1 MKFKS
6 RMKVGSNI
14 FTGTM
19 ADIVFLLLVFFMATT
34 LFKEEGG
41 LRVRFPQA
49 HPEIMSELG
58 RQFLTVNVWIKQA
71 EPGNDQSEVIARVG
85 DYDMPLNQVP
95 EQLSLLSSKFWREQ
109 NKRLDVVV
117 LNIDTRVPMVDIAE
131 LFNSMRYEELY
142 SIQFNAEELGLYN

>member
-58 RQFLTVNVWIKQA
+58 RQFLTVNVWIKQV

-117 LNIDTRVPMVDIAE
+117 LNIDTRVPMAEISE

>member
-6 RMKVGSNI
+6 RMKVGSTI

-19 ADIVFLLLVFFMATT
+19 ADIVFLLLVFFMSTT

-58 RQFLTVNVWIKQA
+58 KQFLTVNVWIKQV
-71 EPGNDQSEVIARVG
+71 EPGNDDSELVARIG
-85 DYDMPLNQVP
+85 DYDMPIDQVP
-95 EQLSLLSSKFWREQ
+95 EQLNRLSNKFWREQ

-117 LNIDTRVPMVDIAE
+117 LNVDTRVPMEDMVD
-131 LFNSMRYEELY
+131 LFNSMRFEEIY
-142 SIQFNAEELGLYN
+142 SIQFNAEERGQF

>member
-34 LFKEEGG
+34 LFKEDGG

-49 HPEIMSELG
+49 HQQVMSELG
-58 RQFLTVNVWIKQA
+58 KQFLTVTVWIKQI
-71 EPGNDQSEVIARVG
+71 EPGNDDSELIARIG
-85 DYDMPLNQVP
+85 DYDMPVNLVA
-95 EQLSLLSSKFWREQ
+95 EQLKILSDKFWREQ
-109 NKRLDVVV
+109 NQKLDVVV
-117 LNIDTRVPMVDIAE
+117 LNVDTRVPMEAMVD
-131 LFNSMRYEELY
+131 LFNSMRFEEIY
-142 SIQFNAEELGLYN
+142 SIQFNAEDLGLYN

>member
-6 RMKVGSNI
+6 RMKVGSTI

-49 HPEIMSELG
+49 HPQVMSELG
-58 RQFLTVNVWIKQA
+58 KQFLTVTVWIKQS
-71 EPGNDQSEVIARVG
+71 EPGNDNSELIARIG
-85 DYDMPLNQVP
+85 DYDMPVEQVA
-95 EQLSLLSSKFWREQ
+95 EQLSRLSSKFWREQ
-109 NKRLDVVV
+109 NQKLDVVI
-117 LNIDTRVPMVDIAE
+117 LNVDTRVPMEDIVG
-131 LFNSMRYEELY
+131 LFNSMRFEEVY
-142 SIQFNAEELGLYN
+142 SIQFNAEELELYN

>member
-6 RMKVGSNI
+6 RMKVGSTI

-34 LFKEEGG
+34 LFKEDGG

-49 HPEIMSELG
+49 HSQVMSELG
-58 RQFLTVNVWIKQA
+58 KQFLTVTVWIKQV
-71 EPGNDQSEVIARVG
+71 EPGNDDSELVARIG
-85 DYDMPLNQVP
+85 DYDMPADQVS
-95 EQLSLLSSKFWREQ
+95 EQLTRLSSKFWREQ
-109 NKRLDVVV
+109 NKELDVVV
-117 LNIDTRVPMVDIAE
+117 LNVDSRVPMEDMVS
-131 LFNSMRYEELY
+131 LFYSMRFEEIY

>member
-49 HPEIMSELG
+49 HPQIMSELG
-58 RQFLTVNVWIKQA
+58 KQFLTVSVWIKQV
-71 EPGNDQSEVIARVG
+71 EPGNDDSELVARIG
-85 DYDMPLNQVP
+85 DYDMPIDQVP
-95 EQLSLLSSKFWREQ
+95 EQLNRLSNKFWREQ
-109 NKRLDVVV
+109 NKKLDVVV
-117 LNIDTRVPMVDIAE
+117 LNVDTRVPMEDMVD
-131 LFNSMRYEELY
+131 LFNSMRFEELY

>member
-6 RMKVGSNI
+6 RKKVGSTI

-34 LFKEEGG
+34 LFKEDGG

-49 HPEIMSELG
+49 HPQVMSELG
-58 RQFLTVNVWIKQA
+58 KQFLTVTVWIKQG
-71 EPGNDQSEVIARVG
+71 EPGNDDSELVARIG
-85 DYDMPLNQVP
+85 DYDMPVEQVA
-95 EQLSLLSSKFWREQ
+95 EQLNRLSDKFWREQ
-109 NKRLDVVV
+109 NQKLDVVV
-117 LNIDTRVPMVDIAE
+117 LNVDSRVPMEAMVS
-131 LFNSMRYEELY
+131 LFNSMRFEEIY

>member
-6 RMKVGSNI
+6 RMKVGSTI

-49 HPEIMSELG
+49 HPQVMNELG
-58 RQFLTVNVWIKQA
+58 KQFLTVTVWIKQSD
-71 EPGNDQSEVIARVG
+71 PGNDNSELVARIG
-85 DYDMPLNQVP
+85 DYDMPVEQVAV
-95 EQLSLLSSKFWREQ
+95 QLSRLSSKFWREQ
-109 NKRLDVVV
+109 NQKLDVVV
-117 LNIDTRVPMVDIAE
+117 LNVDTRVPMEDIVR
-131 LFNSMRYEELY
+131 LFNDMRFEEIY
-142 SIQFNAEELGLYN
+142 SIQFNAEDLALYN

>member
-49 HPEIMSELG
+49 NPAIMSELG
-58 RQFLTVNVWIKQA
+58 KQFLTVSVWIKQV
-71 EPGNDQSEVIARVG
+71 EPGNDDSELVARIG
-85 DYDMPLNQVP
+85 DYDMPLDQVA
-95 EQLSLLSSKFWREQ
+95 EQLSRLSNKFWREQ

-117 LNIDTRVPMVDIAE
+117 LNVDTRVPMEDMVD
-131 LFNSMRYEELY
+131 LFNSMRFEELY
-142 SIQFNAEELGLYN
+142 SIQFNAEERGQYN

>member
-6 RMKVGSNI
+6 RMKVGSTI

-49 HPEIMSELG
+49 HPQVMSELG
-58 RQFLTVNVWIKQA
+58 KQFLTVTVWIKQSD
-71 EPGNDQSEVIARVG
+71 PGNDNSELIARIG
-85 DYDMPLNQVP
+85 DYDMPVNQVA
-95 EQLSLLSSKFWREQ
+95 EQLSRLSSKFWREQ
-109 NKRLDVVV
+109 NQKLDVVV
-117 LNIDTRVPMVDIAE
+117 LNVDTRVPMEDIVS
-131 LFNSMRYEELY
+131 LFNDMRFEEIY
-142 SIQFNAEELGLYN
+142 SIQFNAEDLGLYN

>member
-6 RMKVGSNI
+6 RMKVGSTI

-49 HPEIMSELG
+49 HPQVMSELG
-58 RQFLTVNVWIKQA
+58 KQFLTVTVWIKQS
-71 EPGNDQSEVIARVG
+71 EPGNDNSELIARIG
-85 DYDMPLNQVP
+85 DYDMPVVQVA
-95 EQLSLLSSKFWREQ
+95 EQLSRLSNKFWREQ
-109 NKRLDVVV
+109 NQKLDVVV
-117 LNIDTRVPMVDIAE
+117 LNVDTRVPMEDIVG
-131 LFNSMRYEELY
+131 LFSDMRFEEIY
-142 SIQFNAEELGLYN
+142 SIQFNAEDLGLYN

>member
-6 RMKVGSNI
+6 RMNVGSNI

-34 LFKEEGG
+34 LFKEDGG

-49 HPEIMSELG
+49 HPQVMSELG
-58 RQFLTVNVWIKQA
+58 KQFLTVTVWIKQV
-71 EPGNDQSEVIARVG
+71 EPGNDDSELVARIG
-85 DYDMPLNQVP
+85 DYDMPVDQVP
-95 EQLSLLSSKFWREQ
+95 EQLNRLSNKFWREQ
-109 NKRLDVVV
+109 NKKLDVVV
-117 LNIDTRVPMVDIAE
+117 LNVDTRVPMGDMVG
-131 LFNSMRYEELY
+131 LFNSMRFEELY

>member
-34 LFKEEGG
+34 LFKEDEG

-49 HPEIMSELG
+49 HPQVMSELG
-58 RQFLTVNVWIKQA
+58 KQFLTVNVWIKQN
-71 EPGNDQSEVIARVG
+71 EPGNDNSELVARIG
-85 DYDMPLNQVP
+85 DFDIPVEQVS
-95 EQLSLLSSKFWREQ
+95 EQLNRLSNKFWREQ
-109 NKRLDVVV
+109 NKRLDVVI
-117 LNIDTRVPMVDIAE
+117 LNVDSRVPMEDMVG
-131 LFNSMRYEELY
+131 LFNSMRFEEIY